1 MRDLARE
8 VLQGQEAWVVG
19 GAVRDEL
26 LGQDVVDLDIAV
38 RDPRAAAR
46 EYAGRSGGAPFPLSE
61 RHGAWRVALEEG
73 RTVDFTPLLGS
84 IEDDLATRDF
94 TINAIA
100 IPLAGGEPAD
110 PYGGRADM
118 EERIIRAVSS
128 TVFADDPLRLL
139 RAVRL
144 GDELGFRLDPET
156 EQLVYKHAALVT
168 RPAGERT
175 YAELVRLSEHGYRY
189 AGELGLLAP
198 FGGSAEGLD
207 RAELVDSPEFR
218 LVTVF
223 GESLA
228 RLPVPN
234 ELLRYS
240 RALLRAQPPADG
252 SPRAIYRFRRATEPW
267 ALDALAFVG
276 ASEHA
281 EAVREARENE
291 PAEPLLRGDELGLPP
306 GPEIG
311 RLLDLVEEERAAGAI
326 QTPEEARELVR
337 RELGWGGTK

>member
-1 MRDLARE
+1 MHGWRRRSTTSSSVASTRARPARDAWCSMRDLARE
-8 VLQGQEAWVVG
+8 ILRGQEAWVVG

-26 LGQDVVDLDIAV
+26 LGRDVVDLDIAV
-38 RDPRAAAR
+38 HDPRAAAR
-46 EYAGRSGGAPFPLSE
+46 EYAKRSGGASFPLSE

-100 IPLAGGEPAD
+100 VPLAGGEPAD
-110 PYGGRADM
+110 PYAGRADM

-128 TVFADDPLRLL
+128 SVFADDPLRLL

-156 EQLVYKHAALVT
+156 EQLVHKHAALVT

-175 YAELVRLSEHGYRY
+175 YAELVRLSESGYRY

-276 ASEHA
+276 ASE
-281 EAVREARENE
+281 
-291 PAEPLLRGDELGLPP
+291 
-306 GPEIG
+306 
-311 RLLDLVEEERAAGAI
+311 LVEEERAAGAI
-326 QTPEEARELVR
+326 QTPEEALELVR
-337 RELGWGGTK
+337 RELGRGTK